1 MYSKI
6 SVGSGPWLRCKFFG
20 LEPWFSG
27 YGWRLMFWRSW
38 VRIPS
43 LYTRWTFFVVTI
55 VLFVKKDVNKLKRGR
70 KLPIFLKKA
79 IFQII
84 SVAACFS
91 SDNRAIDI
99 RALVAAPSSS
109 SSSTLSVVG
118 WGDEVIICG
127 FHLNAKLKC
136 FSAKMVCAG
145 WDKFYKTWYLL
156 KNLLYKGC
164 QWGIRIDI

>member
-43 LYTRWTFFVVTI
+43 PYTRWTFFVVTI

-118 WGDEVIICG
+118 WGDN
-127 FHLNAKLKC
+127 LRLSLKC
-136 FSAKMVCAG
+136 
-145 WDKFYKTWYLL
+145 KTEMFF
-156 KNLLYKGC
+156 C
-164 QWGIRIDI
+164 QNGLRRMGQIL

>member
-70 KLPIFLKKA
+70 KLPIFLKNA